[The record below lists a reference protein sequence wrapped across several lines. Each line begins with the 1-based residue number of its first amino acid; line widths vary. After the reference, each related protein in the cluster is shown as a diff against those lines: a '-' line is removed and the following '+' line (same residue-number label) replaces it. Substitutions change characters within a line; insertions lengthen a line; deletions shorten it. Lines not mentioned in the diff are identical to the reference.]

1 MMMKHSKGFLAVL
14 VAALMLVTTVAFVQR
29 QDIASQVDG
38 VVTLGPAVSA
48 NSARTGTSV
57 DIANYRGAMAFAT
70 SGVADNAVLDGYLV
84 LQDSSPGVWAA
95 VDSILTDSVDAKYY
109 EIPYRGADR
118 YLRVILR
125 ASGDAADS
133 INFAATILRSGAR
146 SR

>member
-1 MMMKHSKGFLAVL
+1 MKRMTKLLAVL
-14 VAALMLVTTVAFVQR
+14 IPALLVGTVAFVQR
-29 QDIASQVDG
+29 QDIASAVDG
-38 VVTLGPAVSA
+38 AVTLGPAVSA

-57 DIANYRGAMAFAT
+57 DIANYQGAMVFAS

-109 EIPYRGADR
+109 EIAYRGADR
-118 YLRVILR
+118 YLRAILR

-133 INFAATILRSGAR
+133 INFAATILRSGR
-146 SR
+146 RTR